1 MLENAGLHPYIDG
14 ISLSVRK
21 AFMSATQRSEAT
33 LDRNQR
39 REAEINE
46 ALKQE
51 AARHAAALKNMHR
64 LRALRLAQE
73 DLAQED
79 LAQEGLAQ
87 EGLAQEDK
95 ANHKADPSKK
105 PTKKAK

>member
-1 MLENAGLHPYIDG
+1 
-14 ISLSVRK
+14 
-21 AFMSATQRSEAT
+21 MSATQGRSEAT

-73 DLAQED
+73 DSARED
-79 LAQEGLAQ
+79 SAR
-87 EGLAQEDK
+87 EDK
-95 ANHKADPSKK
+95 VNHKADSSQKPNKK
-105 PTKKAK
+105 PK

>member
-1 MLENAGLHPYIDG
+1 MLENAVLHPHIDG
-14 ISLSVRK
+14 ISLSARK

-51 AARHAAALKNMHR
+51 AARHAAAIKNMHR
-64 LRALRLAQE
+64 LRALRLAQDE
-73 DLAQED
+73 
-79 LAQEGLAQ
+79 
-87 EGLAQEDK
+87 
-95 ANHKADPSKK
+95 
-105 PTKKAK
+105 KAKPAEAKTKSKA

>member
-1 MLENAGLHPYIDG
+1 
-14 ISLSVRK
+14 
-21 AFMSATQRSEAT
+21 MSATQGRSEAT

-51 AARHAAALKNMHR
+51 AARHAAAIKNMHR

-73 DLAQED
+73 D
-79 LAQEGLAQ
+79 
-87 EGLAQEDK
+87 K
-95 ANHKADPSKK
+95 ANHKADP
-105 PTKKAK
+105 TKKAK

>member
-1 MLENAGLHPYIDG
+1 
-14 ISLSVRK
+14 
-21 AFMSATQRSEAT
+21 MSATQGRSEAT
-33 LDRNQR
+33 LDRQR

-73 DLAQED
+73 DLARED
-79 LAQEGLAQ
+79 SAR
-87 EGLAQEDK
+87 EDK
-95 ANHKADPSKK
+95 VNHKADPSQK
-105 PTKKAK
+105 PNKKAKYAAAISARSDFSGCRRQPKSNLRQL

>member
-1 MLENAGLHPYIDG
+1 MAIP
-14 ISLSVRK
+14 LSVRK
-21 AFMSATQRSEAT
+21 AFMSATQGRSEAT

-51 AARHAAALKNMHR
+51 AARHAAAIKNMHR
-64 LRALRLAQE
+64 LRALRLAK
-73 DLAQED
+73 D
-79 LAQEGLAQ
+79 GLAQ

-95 ANHKADPSKK
+95 ANHEAVPSKK

>member
-1 MLENAGLHPYIDG
+1 
-14 ISLSVRK
+14 
-21 AFMSATQRSEAT
+21 MSATQGRSEAT

-73 DLAQED
+73 DLARD
-79 LAQEGLAQ
+79 SAR
-87 EGLAQEDK
+87 EDK
-95 ANHKADPSKK
+95 VNHKADPSQK
-105 PTKKAK
+105 PNKKAK

>member
-1 MLENAGLHPYIDG
+1 
-14 ISLSVRK
+14 
-21 AFMSATQRSEAT
+21 MSATQGRSEAT

-51 AARHAAALKNMHR
+51 AARHAAAIKNMHR
-64 LRALRLAQE
+64 LRALRLAQ
-73 DLAQED
+73 D
-79 LAQEGLAQ
+79 
-87 EGLAQEDK
+87 GLAQEDK
-95 ANHKADPSKK
+95 ANHEVVPSKK